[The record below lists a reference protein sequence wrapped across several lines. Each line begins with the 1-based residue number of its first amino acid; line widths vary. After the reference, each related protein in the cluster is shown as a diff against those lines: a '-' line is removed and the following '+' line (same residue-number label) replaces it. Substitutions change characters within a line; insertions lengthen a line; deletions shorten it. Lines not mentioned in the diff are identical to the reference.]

1 MRQLS
6 FSYCFMRDSVLLLN
20 EDICVEL
27 FTLGLNDAV
36 IRSTLIQLIAS
47 LLKFKLGQIDLR
59 CILFNILI
67 IDKISKLTAVE
78 LLGAFVIPD
87 HNLLR
92 RLCRCLFLQID
103 SNCAILFNI
112 VVLLCAIVV
121 SSYIGRNVCLDGF
134 VGDIGSQT
142 IDRDL
147 DRLTIDRLNPDH
159 VVDMHSLIRYTRG
172 RLVRHVGAAS
182 QNTGSSNSQ
191 SSDTCALQ
199 ELTTPA
205 PFRN

>member
-1 MRQLS
+1 
-6 FSYCFMRDSVLLLN
+6 MRDLLLLN
-20 EDICVEL
+20 VDLCIEL

-36 IRSTLIQLIAS
+36 FRSSLIQLIAS
-47 LLKFKLGQIDLR
+47 LLKFKLAQIDHR
-59 CILFNILI
+59 CLLINIQR
-67 IDKISKLTAVE
+67 IDEISAADLS
-78 LLGAFVIPD
+78 GAIVIPD
-87 HNLLR
+87 LNSLR
-92 RLCRCLFLQID
+92 RLCRCLFLQLD

-112 VVLLCAIVV
+112 VVLLCTIVV
-121 SSYIGRNVCLDGF
+121 SRYIGRNVCLDGLI
-134 VGDIGSQT
+134 GDIGSQT
-142 IDRDL
+142 IDRDI

-199 ELTTPA
+199 ELI
-205 PFRN
+205 